1 MNCFAVQKLSI
12 IRGDLLLFK
21 NLSFEI
27 NAGELLFVKGK
38 NGSGK
43 STLLR
48 TLLGLITPDEGQIL
62 WNKENINN
70 LSIGEFMFYLGHQNG
85 IKEEFSPR
93 ENLNFFWNFNDNTD
107 NENNSE
113 NNSENNK
120 NKDIILDALKAFSI
134 EKKHNIPC
142 KYLSQGQKRRVALS
156 RLVLENRP
164 IWILDEPFVALDTL
178 AVEKLSNLIAE
189 HINKNNGMVILTSHQ
204 EVSININ
211 ENKIKELNM

>member
-93 ENLNFFWNFNDNTD
+93 ENLNFFWNFNYNTD
-107 NENNSE
+107 NE

>member
-93 ENLNFFWNFNDNTD
+93 ENLNFFWNFNYNTD
-107 NENNSE
+107 NE

-211 ENKIKELNM
+211 ENKIKELNI

>member
-43 STLLR
+43 STLLC

-107 NENNSE
+107 NE

-211 ENKIKELNM
+211 ENKIKELNI

>member
-113 NNSENNK
+113 NNK

-189 HINKNNGMVILTSHQ
+189 HINKNNGIVILTSHQ
-204 EVSININ
+204 DVKININ
-211 ENKIKELNM
+211 ENKIKELNI